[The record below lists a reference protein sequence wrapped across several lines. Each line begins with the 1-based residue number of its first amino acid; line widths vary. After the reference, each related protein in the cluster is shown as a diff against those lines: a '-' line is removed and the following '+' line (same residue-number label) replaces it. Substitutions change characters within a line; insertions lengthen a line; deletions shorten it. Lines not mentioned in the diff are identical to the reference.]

1 MLINITEREGGG
13 YEILELKTYGVAE
26 LTNQGCT
33 QKIWAVYQHT
43 NKWRRKP
50 CRRGF
55 ENENVYTHAQCIVA
69 VNTKNNELWFSILTT
84 GTSSHSS

>member
-1 MLINITEREGGG
+1 MTFLSKQMEKKIRINLAG
-13 YEILELKTYGVAE
+13 LE
-26 LTNQGCT
+26 
-33 QKIWAVYQHT
+33 
-43 NKWRRKP
+43 
-50 CRRGF
+50 RGF